1 MQVQVCNNSF
11 KSNTRACRQYEL
23 QTIQRYTTGDESDTP
38 PNNKT
43 LIKASHGVTINL
55 DKFRDE
61 LDNDSPMMNAETIS
75 ASFEPL
81 IEQKLMSDSINDA
94 LPSGADRV
102 KSIRQVTTVIA
113 LQVLLSSICA
123 VWLLRNE
130 TFENPIKVVAVVS
143 LLASGLT
150 FSWFGGLLIPIMVIF
165 CFLVFSTS
173 LPMTLALIGV
183 VSDSQ
188 ILTVLVIQFSGALL
202 GLVLYAWTTEYEE
215 WNSHIELVY
224 VTAPVLFTSVVLV
237 AVLGYS
243 LLPTMATGIC
253 IGLLGLV
260 YSDCAK
266 DSIVPASTIDQLL
279 ADVLAVHVS
288 VIGRAAFLLHL
299 KFSRL
304 ARKANWF

>member
-1 MQVQVCNNSF
+1 M
-11 KSNTRACRQYEL
+11 L
-23 QTIQRYTTGDESDTP
+23 
-38 PNNKT
+38 
-43 LIKASHGVTINL
+43 
-55 DKFRDE
+55 
-61 LDNDSPMMNAETIS
+61 
-75 ASFEPL
+75 
-81 IEQKLMSDSINDA
+81 
-94 LPSGADRV
+94 
-102 KSIRQVTTVIA
+102 
-113 LQVLLSSICA
+113 
-123 VWLLRNE
+123 
-130 TFENPIKVVAVVS
+130 VAVAS

-215 WNSHIELVY
+215 WNSHAEMVY
-224 VTAPVLFTSVVLV
+224 TTLPVLFTSVVLV
-237 AVLGYS
+237 AVLRYA

-266 DSIVPASTIDQLL
+266 DNIVPASSTDQLL
-279 ADVLAVHVS
+279 GDVLAVHIS
-288 VIGRAAFLLHL
+288 VIGRAAFLIRL

-304 ARKANWF
+304 AYKANWF